1 MSMEFDPQQLDPNQL
16 QRVHKQKM
24 EAVKLLMT
32 EIIDNPSTI
41 HMNELKQV
49 IDYLDKDSDN
59 KES

>member
-1 MSMEFDPQQLDPNQL
+1 MTMEFNHQQLDPNQL

-41 HMNELKQV
+41 HMDDLKQV
-49 IDYLDKDSDN
+49 IDYLDKDSD
-59 KES
+59 S